1 MTQRIKEELHRKFT
15 QEDEY
20 KPEWEKEEY
29 YDGAVDNTV
38 WIPQDMYDEPYEEEE
53 DDIENLDRESYRA
66 YKDAE
71 RDISRHKHW

>member
-1 MTQRIKEELHRKFT
+1 MTQRIKEELHRKFNPEDT
-15 QEDEY
+15 YKGEQEVNPDSLMWEY
-20 KPEWEKEEY
+20 G
-29 YDGAVDNTV
+29 DL
-38 WIPQDMYDEPYEEEE
+38 YDEPYEEEE

>member
-29 YDGAVDNTV
+29 YDGAVGNTV